1 MFVLDWFL
9 PGGLFD
15 GSQSVELART
25 AAFTTLVLAQLFN
38 AFNSRSAYNSA
49 FKDAFSNHWLWW
61 AVLLAVAL
69 QVLVVQVP
77 FLQGAFGTTAMT
89 LNQWLICAAV
99 ASCVLWAQEAHKL
112 ILRARGRS
120 DIDE

>member
-1 MFVLDWFL
+1 M
-9 PGGLFD
+9 
-15 GSQSVELART
+15 
-25 AAFTTLVLAQLFN
+25 
-38 AFNSRSAYNSA
+38 
-49 FKDAFSNHWLWW
+49 
-61 AVLLAVAL
+61 
-69 QVLVVQVP
+69 VQVP